1 MIADHKIQKGKN
13 QGADR
18 QKNNDSYE
26 NKNFLNIWY
35 I

>member
-26 NKNFLNIWY
+26 NKKF
-35 I
+35 